1 MKYLRYFLALCIFFI
16 VSHTVVSAACPG
28 ATLYYTS
35 SNTSSACGG
44 SPQINGPWGFY
55 QNVPGDT
62 SGNLGPQSTIG
73 QYTMTCGSASSND
86 SITSCS
92 PWGATATCTTPW
104 GATANQGDFVTA
116 YQSTTG
122 NPDCN
127 SQTMRCV
134 NHNGVGKFFDGF
146 STYGFTFTNQTCTP
160 QTVGC
165 MDTNAYDYN
174 PSATVHDQTQ
184 CHYDCPTT
192 SWSNCSLTGTNHGVG
207 GGASC
212 ANGWGGTCSATC
224 SNGTWTGLVDN
235 CTPPPPTDCPAGP
248 VSWGAGCTGTAPATS
263 NGGYTSP
270 DVTNTNPSYNGSAT
284 FSCSSGSFSYYMG
297 TCTPTGVPVN
307 GVCSSAPETCDQGAY
322 SNSPSDTATDYQW
335 TCLGT
340 NGGVSSG
347 TCRSP
352 KACPL
357 PWGGTIAEGGSVAT
371 FQASTGSPN
380 CVSETRTCSNGT
392 LSGSYQ
398 YQSCTPGVTPTN
410 GACSATHYSCN
421 AGNSISNNFNGS
433 TYTWI
438 CQGLNGG
445 FDSGTCSESA
455 GGTPTNGACGT
466 TTYWDCTAGTVI
478 NGDYTPST
486 YTYTWV
492 CQGLNGGSNSN
503 NCSYTIMCTDPG
515 ALNYGSPGSCINLC
529 DDPEAPNYGS
539 PGECLIPDLRV
550 YTRHGHSS
558 PSPITTTA
566 GTVTTLSADIEN
578 IGAGGTGES
587 FYNFI
592 QVANASGGLG
602 TLTDLPGVQMSALAS
617 NDTAS
622 MSQGYT
628 FPSAGTYSMRACA
641 DKSNRNSSGTI
652 YESNEGNNCGPWFD
666 INVRSAATASITSDS
681 CTISNTYSSCAVT
694 VSWTSSNTLTPR
706 SIKQDGI
713 SFSTLANDL
722 VGTSRTVSYGTTTFA
737 FYHNGGSLLD
747 TSLSTAT
754 CTTGTRWTGTKCST
768 KWADIIAPD
777 CAINNGFS
785 SCHTTVSWTSNNTGR
800 PSVRKDGTEFSTA
813 PNNAGVDKVL
823 QYGANV
829 FTFRDSTGVLDTA
842 TATAYCAAGTAKIGE
857 SCINASDLVAGAITP
872 IVAKTGVS
880 VTLQARITNQGTA
893 STGVGFSNFIQ
904 VASASNGGGTITGLS
919 STGMSTLG
927 IGSFSNTSHSHTFSA
942 AGTYSARACA
952 DKSNAGSLGV
962 IDELN
967 ENNNCG
973 PWTDITVTTDCTSQA
988 VTWGGGS
995 CSGTAG
1001 VTSSGSTTSVT
1012 DSTIPDTGSATFLC
1026 TNGTFTE
1033 QGGSTCTGAPV
1044 VTLTANP
1051 TTVASGNTSTLT
1063 WTVTGQASSCSIDQG
1078 IGSVSTSGGSTA
1090 TSPLVASKTFTLTCT
1105 GPGGT
1110 GTDSITV
1117 NIGNFPDLTAGQVSP
1132 TTATAGT
1139 QKTFTARITNQGN
1152 ASTGAS
1158 FYNFIQIATGAGGTG
1173 SLTDQGRVQ
1182 MATLASGAYASTSLN
1197 YNFPVAGTYS
1207 MRACADKSDRND
1219 ANGTINEGV
1228 TNEGNNCGGWTDIIV
1243 SSGSGSC
1250 PAGQYWNGSSCSTCP
1265 PNEYCTGGPIPPTP
1279 CPPLTYSPA
1288 GSDAV
1293 NDCTPMSG
1301 TLDANPSSCTVATGA
1316 STCNTILSWTTT
1328 NPIGTSAI
1336 TRDGTAGNLYT
1347 GNNNAGQQTAVPY
1360 EVDGS
1365 VIYRLYNN
1373 VAELAS
1379 TTVSVSCA
1387 AGATNWDTIGGVC
1400 ADPQVGPVTVVGD
1413 YLVNPGSIDFS
1424 CVNSDHYSL
1433 IKNPGAGQT
1442 IIRNNLAYSGPVSV
1456 PVTDEANYQIIC
1468 SHGSVDAFKT
1478 VMYHYPAPAATI
1490 FIDAYPK
1497 TVNPGGKSS
1506 VVWRV
1511 NFPTNACAIS
1521 AKAVCAN
1528 NICSSTQEA
1537 AASTINQILSSGTVD
1552 ADTLGAVGANQS
1564 ADTRTITAAV
1574 QNIAPGHT
1582 GTDYN
1587 AIGKKTFT
1595 FNSTIDFTIDC
1606 GNGKKAS
1613 TRVRA
1618 ASSNE
1623 Q

>member
-1 MKYLRYFLALCIFFI
+1 M
-16 VSHTVVSAACPG
+16 
-28 ATLYYTS
+28 
-35 SNTSSACGG
+35 
-44 SPQINGPWGFY
+44 Q
-55 QNVPGDT
+55 Q
-62 SGNLGPQSTIG
+62 
-73 QYTMTCGSASSND
+73 
-86 SITSCS
+86 
-92 PWGATATCTTPW
+92 
-104 GATANQGDFVTA
+104 
-116 YQSTTG
+116 
-122 NPDCN
+122 
-127 SQTMRCV
+127 
-134 NHNGVGKFFDGF
+134 NGVEF
-146 STYGFTFTNQTCTP
+146 ST
-160 QTVGC
+160 
-165 MDTNAYDYN
+165 
-174 PSATVHDQTQ
+174 SA
-184 CHYDCPTT
+184 
-192 SWSNCSLTGTNHGVG
+192 N
-207 GGASC
+207 
-212 ANGWGGTCSATC
+212 
-224 SNGTWTGLVDN
+224 
-235 CTPPPPTDCPAGP
+235 
-248 VSWGAGCTGTAPATS
+248 
-263 NGGYTSP
+263 
-270 DVTNTNPSYNGSAT
+270 
-284 FSCSSGSFSYYMG
+284 
-297 TCTPTGVPVN
+297 
-307 GVCSSAPETCDQGAY
+307 
-322 SNSPSDTATDYQW
+322 
-335 TCLGT
+335 
-340 NGGVSSG
+340 
-347 TCRSP
+347 
-352 KACPL
+352 
-357 PWGGTIAEGGSVAT
+357 
-371 FQASTGSPN
+371 
-380 CVSETRTCSNGT
+380 
-392 LSGSYQ
+392 
-398 YQSCTPGVTPTN
+398 
-410 GACSATHYSCN
+410 N
-421 AGNSISNNFNGS
+421 AG
-433 TYTWI
+433 
-438 CQGLNGG
+438 
-445 FDSGTCSESA
+445 
-455 GGTPTNGACGT
+455 
-466 TTYWDCTAGTVI
+466 
-478 NGDYTPST
+478 
-486 YTYTWV
+486 
-492 CQGLNGGSNSN
+492 
-503 NCSYTIMCTDPG
+503 
-515 ALNYGSPGSCINLC
+515 
-529 DDPEAPNYGS
+529 
-539 PGECLIPDLRV
+539 
-550 YTRHGHSS
+550 
-558 PSPITTTA
+558 
-566 GTVTTLSADIEN
+566 
-578 IGAGGTGES
+578 
-587 FYNFI
+587 
-592 QVANASGGLG
+592 
-602 TLTDLPGVQMSALAS
+602 
-617 NDTAS
+617 
-622 MSQGYT
+622 
-628 FPSAGTYSMRACA
+628 
-641 DKSNRNSSGTI
+641 
-652 YESNEGNNCGPWFD
+652 
-666 INVRSAATASITSDS
+666 
-681 CTISNTYSSCAVT
+681 
-694 VSWTSSNTLTPR
+694 
-706 SIKQDGI
+706 
-713 SFSTLANDL
+713 
-722 VGTSRTVSYGTTTFA
+722 GTSRTLQYGTTTFA
-737 FYHNGGSLLD
+737 FYHNSGTLLD
-747 TSLSTAT
+747 TSISTAT
-754 CTTGTRWTGTKCST
+754 CANGTRWNGTKCST

-785 SCHTTVSWTSNNTGR
+785 SCHTTVSWTSNNTSA
-800 PSVRKDGTEFSTA
+800 PISVRKDGSEFSTVA
-813 PNNAGVDKVL
+813 NNAGVDKVL
-823 QYGANV
+823 QYGPNV

-952 DKSNAGSLGV
+952 DKTNAGSLGV

-1033 QGGSTCTGAPV
+1033 QGGSTCVGAPV

-1078 IGSVSTSGGSTA
+1078 IGSVSASGGSTA

-1132 TTATAGT
+1132 TTATAGV
-1139 QKTFTARITNQGN
+1139 QRTFTARITNQGN

-1158 FYNFIQIATGAGGTG
+1158 FYNFIQLATGAGGTG

-1219 ANGTINEGV
+1219 TNGTINEGN
-1228 TNEGNNCGGWTDIIV
+1228 NEGNNCGGWTDITV
-1243 SSGSGSC
+1243 SSG
-1250 PAGQYWNGSSCSTCP
+1250 GSSCPPGKYLNVGICTDCP
-1265 PNEYCTGGPIPPTP
+1265 PGQECDGVNPPTDCPSNTYCPGINTPPGVPPNPPTP
-1279 CPPLTYSPA
+1279 CPPMTFSPA
-1288 GSDAV
+1288 GSVAIT
-1293 NDCTPMSG
+1293 DCKAMSG
-1301 TLDANPSSCTVATGA
+1301 TLNANPSSCTVATGA

-1347 GNNNAGQQTAVPY
+1347 GNNNTGQQTAVPY

-1373 VAELAS
+1373 AAELAS

-1387 AGATNWDTIGGVC
+1387 AGASNWDTIGSVC

-1413 YLVNPGSIDFS
+1413 YLINPGSIDFS
-1424 CVNSDHYSL
+1424 CINSDHYSL

-1468 SHGSVDAFKT
+1468 SHGSVDAFRT

-1511 NFPTNACAIS
+1511 NFPTNACVIS

-1528 NICSSTQEA
+1528 NICSSTQEV

-1552 ADTLGAVGANQS
+1552 ADTLGAVGTNQS